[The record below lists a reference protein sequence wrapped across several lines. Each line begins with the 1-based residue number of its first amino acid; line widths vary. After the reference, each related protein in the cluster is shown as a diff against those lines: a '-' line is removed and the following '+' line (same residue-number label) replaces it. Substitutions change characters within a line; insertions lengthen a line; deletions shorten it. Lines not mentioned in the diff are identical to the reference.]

1 MKTLVNPQTFRT
13 ALSLLTGA
21 VTLITT
27 DGPGGRSGFTASAV
41 CSVSDDPP
49 TVLVCMRSTAP
60 SNPVFRA
67 NAVLC
72 INVLTSEQQVLSA
85 SFANPKLTQED
96 RFALASWDQLTSGAP
111 VLQDAL
117 LNLDCRIV
125 DTHVVGTHD
134 VCICRV
140 LDTRIRP
147 EGEGLAYFNRAYHH
161 LGIESRLP
169 A

>member
-1 MKTLVNPQTFRT
+1 MITRQAFRDGM
-13 ALSLLTGA
+13 ARLAAA
-21 VTLITT
+21 VHVVTT

-49 TVLVCMRSTAP
+49 TVLVCMRSAAP

-72 INVLTSEQQVLSA
+72 INVLTPEQQQLSA

-134 VCICRV
+134 VCICHV
-140 LDTRIRP
+140 LDTRLQP